1 MPAPVS
7 KVPNL
12 RVTQDA
18 TAETARVIPEETP
31 VALVYDGS
39 THAVMMA
46 TPADLEDFAYGF
58 SLSER
63 MIARADDVRDLEVAE
78 HAEGLELRMWLK
90 PGLGKLHAE
99 RRRKIAGPTGC
110 GLCGV
115 ESLEAAVASPPR
127 VTSDLKVTAADIRE
141 ALASLE
147 PAQVLN
153 HETRAVHGAGFWS
166 KARGL
171 IALREDVGRHNALDK
186 LIGAV
191 ARADVDPAAGI
202 VLLTS
207 RVSVEMVQKTAVLGA
222 PIIVAVSAPTSLAIR
237 TAEAANITLVAI
249 ARRDAFEIFTGGQR
263 IAVPAA
269 RETDATIGATIGNDV
284 HAARC

>member
-12 RVTQDA
+12 RVSQDA

-31 VALVYDGS
+31 VALVYDGT

-63 MIARADDVRDLEVAE
+63 VIARADDVRDLEVSE
-78 HAEGLELRMWLK
+78 HADGLELRMWLK

-115 ESLEAAVASPPR
+115 ESLEAAVAAPPR
-127 VTSDLKVTAADIRE
+127 VMSELQVTAGDIRE

-153 HETRAVHGAGFWS
+153 HETRAVHGAGFWT
-166 KARGL
+166 KQRGL

-186 LIGAV
+186 LIGAIS
-191 ARADVDPAAGI
+191 RTDVDPAAGI

-207 RVSVEMVQKTAVLGA
+207 RVSVEMVQKTAAIGA
-222 PIIVAVSAPTSLAIR
+222 PVMVAVSAPTALAVR
-237 TAEAANITLVAI
+237 TAAAAGITLIAI
-249 ARRDAFEIFTGGQR
+249 ARSDGFEVFTHQGR
-263 IAVPAA
+263 ITAPCAPEIIHVVA
-269 RETDATIGATIGNDV
+269 
-284 HAARC
+284 